1 MHKKESYFGAW
12 FQGWKDGYG
21 IWDSEQTEGVVGMR
35 EGRGALSE
43 RKWEE
48 ERRVD
53 VDVENSVKGKCK
65 VRGMNYEVA
74 VRGACY

>member
-1 MHKKESYFGAW
+1 M
-12 FQGWKDGYG
+12 
-21 IWDSEQTEGVVGMR
+21 
-35 EGRGALSE
+35 
-43 RKWEE
+43 
-48 ERRVD
+48 D